1 MTITF
6 LYILKNKIYFM
17 SSDKAKNS
25 DYRELFQENI
35 EQLKTEIEEVQ
46 DELDFDPSDFFPE
59 QNDVDLNLKIEMH
72 DYERDLELIREESKE
87 TLECLAN
94 LYLDEEIMNNK
105 NINNI
110 ITNDA
115 LALSDLKF
123 SISCSKRGLINLMRQ
138 IDNGS
143 ADAELFQAV
152 SLFQREMKEGINML
166 YKLQK
171 SMKDFFKDLKTELK
185 DINVGDAEQHNDKF
199 RDMRVTDRDINKTLD
214 KILHEKKK

>member
-1 MTITF
+1 M
-6 LYILKNKIYFM
+6 
-17 SSDKAKNS
+17 DKPNNN
-25 DYRELFQENI
+25 DFRELFQENI
-35 EQLKTEIEEVQ
+35 EKLKSQIEETQ
-46 DELDFDPSDFFPE
+46 DELDFDPADFFPDK
-59 QNDVDLNLKIEMH
+59 NDVDLNLQVEMH
-72 DYERDLELIREESKE
+72 DYEKDLEIIREESKE

-94 LYLDEEIMNNK
+94 LYLDEAIMGNK

-143 ADAELFQAV
+143 VDAELYQAV
-152 SLFQREMKEGINML
+152 SLFQREMKEGIQML

-171 SMKDFFKDLKTELK
+171 DMKEFFKDLKSELKEINVGENEHFDKFKDMRIADK
-185 DINVGDAEQHNDKF
+185 DINKS
-199 RDMRVTDRDINKTLD
+199 ID
-214 KILHEKKK
+214 KILHDAKAHKKS

>member
-1 MTITF
+1 MNTNE
-6 LYILKNKIYFM
+6 KPKP
-17 SSDKAKNS
+17 S
-25 DYRELFQENI
+25 DYREAFQENI
-35 EQLKTEIEEVQ
+35 DKLKAEIEETQ
-46 DELDFDPSDFFPE
+46 DEFDFNPSDFFPE
-59 QNDVDLNLKIEMH
+59 NNSIDLNLTIELH
-72 DYERDLELIREESKE
+72 DYEKDLEIIREESKE

-143 ADAELFQAV
+143 VDADLYQAV
-152 SLFQREMKEGINML
+152 SMFQREMKEGIQML

-171 SMKDFFKDLKTELK
+171 DMKEFFKDLKTELK
-185 DINVGDAEQHNDKF
+185 DINVGETEAATNDKYKDL
-199 RDMRVTDRDINKTLD
+199 RIADKDINKSLD
-214 KILHEKKK
+214 KILHDRKK

>member
-1 MTITF
+1 M
-6 LYILKNKIYFM
+6 
-17 SSDKAKNS
+17 DKPKKG
-25 DYRELFQENI
+25 DFRELFQENI
-35 EQLKTEIEEVQ
+35 DKLKSEIEETQ
-46 DELDFDPSDFFPE
+46 DELDFNPADFFPDK
-59 QNDVDLNLKIEMH
+59 NDIDLNLRIEMH

-94 LYLDEEIMNNK
+94 LYLDEEIMKNK

-143 ADAELFQAV
+143 VDADLYQAV
-152 SLFQREMKEGINML
+152 SLFQKEVKEGVETL

-171 SMKDFFKDLKTELK
+171 IMKEFFKDLKGELKEINVGVNEHYDKYKDMRIADK
-185 DINVGDAEQHNDKF
+185 DINKSIDN
-199 RDMRVTDRDINKTLD
+199 
-214 KILHEKKK
+214 ILKKGKK

>member
-1 MTITF
+1 MAT
-6 LYILKNKIYFM
+6 KSEKP
-17 SSDKAKNS
+17 KAS
-25 DYRELFQENI
+25 DYRESFQESI
-35 EQLKTEIEEVQ
+35 DKLKSEIEETQ
-46 DELDFDPSDFFPE
+46 DELDFNPSDFFPKD
-59 QNDVDLNLKIEMH
+59 NDIDLNLKIEMH
-72 DYERDLELIREESKE
+72 DYEKDLEVIREESKE

-94 LYLDEEIMNNK
+94 LYLDEDIMNNK

-143 ADAELFQAV
+143 VDAELFTAV

-171 SMKDFFKDLKTELK
+171 TMKEFFKDLKSELK
-185 DINVGDAEQHNDKF
+185 EINVGESENQDKLKDY
-199 RDMRVTDRDINKTLD
+199 RIADRDINKSID
-214 KILHEKKK
+214 KIMKTKK

>member
-1 MTITF
+1 
-6 LYILKNKIYFM
+6 M

-35 EQLKTEIEEVQ
+35 EQLKNEIEEVQ

-59 QNDVDLNLKIEMH
+59 QNDIDLNLKIEMH

>member
-1 MTITF
+1 MT
-6 LYILKNKIYFM
+6 M
-17 SSDKAKNS
+17 DKAKSS
-25 DYRELFQENI
+25 DYRDLFQENI
-35 EQLKTEIEEVQ
+35 EQLKIEIDEIQ
-46 DELDFDPSDFFPE
+46 DELAFNPSDFFPE
-59 QNDVDLNLKIEMH
+59 KNDIDLNLKIEMH
-72 DYERDLELIREESKE
+72 DYEQDLEAIREESKE

-138 IDNGS
+138 IDSGS
-143 ADAELFQAV
+143 ADAELYSAV
-152 SLFQREMKEGINML
+152 SSFQKEMKDGIQML

-171 SMKDFFKDLKTELK
+171 DMKIFFKELK
-185 DINVGDAEQHNDKF
+185 SELKEINIGEETKIDDKYK
-199 RDMRVTDRDINKTLD
+199 DMRITDRDINKSID
-214 KILHEKKK
+214 KILHDKKK